1 VSRNRFQFSSLS
13 FTATI
18 LILAGMVSISW
29 AQYTPQ
35 TYGTMYG
42 AAYPNGNVNYG
53 NPAHPFGEYL
63 QLPNGL
69 IAQPEGVTNADMT
82 AMWTKYY
89 DLYIGSELEY
99 AGITNNGVPL
109 ILNFSNN
116 NGINNHTVL
125 TEGMGY
131 SLLIAASF
139 ADKPLYDGLY
149 MFVRTYMIKSNLVT
163 PCDANL
169 DYLAN
174 WSISMTPPFGVI
186 GCGSAGDGDDD
197 IAMSLVIA
205 SQQWASTGAINYA
218 GEAQTMIQN
227 MMDTGVIPASSPAQT
242 WYRDVDKWYYYGA
255 GDENYENG
263 VASGTYV
270 DYWAPG
276 YYRCWGGLYSGVT
289 YPNRATTGASWTTVA
304 DNVANALVGADAA
317 AGNHGFNSDNINLT
331 GESTTTAP
339 TGFAYAG
346 ATASS
351 EGMRGPWRYVIDVVY
366 NANNTLANFIA
377 NTNTS
382 LKNNNVV
389 ALNNADKLWNIG
401 LQWNTN
407 GTWGAS
413 LPGQWAM
420 GTIAAV
426 ATGSADQTWVNEAYR
441 LGSTY
446 QLVGQWPGGT
456 DYAPVSLIYFNN
468 DLDILGML
476 INTGNFPWP
485 CDTQWNQSVMKISES
500 VDRTFGCPG
509 QTINYTL
516 VYNNVG
522 AATATNVQI
531 RDTIPTN
538 AAYVSS
544 SPSATDSGSVLTWN
558 VGSVA
563 PNASATITVQM
574 QIAGTAA
581 SGQTVI
587 NSVDADPSNGVGGT
601 TSPYPNTTSSTYTMN
616 YVDVVNCALQTN
628 KSASVSILNPG
639 QAVTYMLTYKNG
651 STERLQRTRPQV
663 FVQFNNNVSASANQA
678 AAQYLTTD
686 YQFLNESYADVNL
699 QNYRVSYFLNS
710 TNAGTDMNGPTGN
723 PFVAQTIYDTSGG
736 YTISDLPMVPGT
748 GYNQK
753 LVTTWAG
760 TTPNMP
766 AGLLM
771 DRYLIQ
777 QWNGWGGQ
785 VQTQVNFSETSN
797 ATRNNTT
804 DWSYNAGPLNNPCG
818 SYSGDNYIDIK
829 TAITNPGGYAD
840 PCNQAGSA
848 AVTNLLVEEWDGYT
862 WRVVAGNA
870 PYYGRDIYNAA
881 LTDQLNSNLT
891 FGGFIGGPSDAVTT
905 YNAGTNTVSW
915 TWPDLLATE
924 SGTVTFWATVKNTAP
939 ACTVITNQATF
950 TDPLGKEQTEQ
961 SNSVPLT
968 IACTPL
974 PTATATPAEIVKSA
988 SPTNPASGTNVTYTL
1003 VYTNTHSGTITDN
1016 FPGAALSN
1024 WTAFTGSLTDW
1035 TVSGGILNHGGFTT
1049 DGITKNGSYGTNGT
1063 LTFSIASTAYQ
1074 PGGAVLRQ
1082 SGNSFYYLWINP
1094 NTGTNPGVIQLE
1106 VTTNGGSSFTTIGT
1120 GNFVSPVAGFLNVE
1134 VILNGSS
1141 FQVYSDISGSYNL
1154 DFSVTDSTITTPGNF
1169 GFYTQAGG
1177 PEFENFSFTPD
1188 YDSDEVI
1195 TDTVPTGETF
1205 VSATNGGT
1213 NTPPITWNVGNVA
1226 PGASVTETWIGQV
1239 TAAGGT
1245 VIPNTATMSSPS
1257 RGVEVSLNAP
1267 ITVSGVAATTTP
1279 TNSPT
1284 RTPTSTPTTSPT
1296 NTATNSPTNTSTST
1310 PTYTIT
1316 NTATLSPTNSPT
1328 NSVTNTTTNTATST
1342 ATNTKTASPS
1352 NTPTNTATFSPT
1364 TTPTFSPTLTPTN
1377 SPTSTI
1383 TNTATDTTTGTLPPT
1398 NTPMNTST
1406 NTPTSTPTNTLTNT
1420 ATSTVTNSPT
1430 NTMTATATYSPT
1442 NSPTNSSTNTMTN
1455 TPIAGTTNTSTN
1467 TPTNTSTN
1475 TATDTTTTTT
1485 TNTPTYT
1492 VTNTPSPTTTASP
1505 TNTANPA
1512 FTSTPTN
1519 TVTNTPTLTATST
1532 KTNSPT
1538 ITFTNTP
1545 TLTPTYTFTNTP
1557 TNTPNM
1563 TLSPILTS
1571 TPTPTITL
1579 VSNWTATPTA
1589 VAEIF
1594 KVCKNVFNETTDNEV
1609 CVTIGTNQYP
1619 GKIALRIYNSAGEH
1633 IKTLLDQTLTAP
1645 LSPTVI
1651 NWDGTNKFGQKVSS
1665 GVYFV
1670 FLIKPFGRELG
1681 RLVVLH

>member
-1 VSRNRFQFSSLS
+1 
-13 FTATI
+13 
-18 LILAGMVSISW
+18 
-29 AQYTPQ
+29 
-35 TYGTMYG
+35 MYG

-53 NPAHPFGEYL
+53 NPAHPFGEYQ
-63 QLPNGL
+63 QLPNGI

-89 DLYIGSELEY
+89 DLYIGSELEF
-99 AGITNNGVPL
+99 AGISSGGIPL
-109 ILNFSNN
+109 ILNFSDN
-116 NGINNHTVL
+116 NGINNHTAL

-149 MFVRTYMIKSNLVT
+149 MFVKTYMIKANLVT
-163 PCDANL
+163 PCDANI

-174 WSISMTPPFGVI
+174 WSIAMTPPFGVI

-197 IAMSLVIA
+197 IAMSLLIA
-205 SQQWASTGAINYA
+205 SKQWASTGTINYA
-218 GEAQTMIQN
+218 TEAQTMIES

-242 WYRDVDKWYYYGA
+242 WYRDVDKWFYYGA

-276 YYRCWGGLYSGVT
+276 YYRCWGNTYSGVT

-304 DNVANALVGADAA
+304 NNVADALVAADAA

-331 GESTTTAP
+331 GESTTSAP
-339 TGFAYAG
+339 TGFSYAG
-346 ATASS
+346 ATASA
-351 EGMRGPWRYVIDVVY
+351 EGMRGPWRYVMDVVY
-366 NANNTLANFIA
+366 NANTTLANFIM

-382 LKNNNVV
+382 LKNNNAV
-389 ALNNADKLWNIG
+389 ALSNADKLWNIG

-407 GTWGAS
+407 GTWAAS

-420 GTIAAV
+420 GTVAAV
-426 ATGSADQTWVNEAYR
+426 ATGSADQTWVNQAYR
-441 LGSTY
+441 LASTY
-446 QLVGQWPGGT
+446 QFVQQWAGGT

-468 DLDILGML
+468 DLDMLGLL

-485 CDTQWNQSVMKISES
+485 CDNQWSQSVMKISES

-509 QTINYTL
+509 STLNYT
-516 VYNNVG
+516 VIYNNVG
-522 AATATNVQI
+522 AATATSVQI

-538 AAYVSS
+538 ATYVSS
-544 SPSATDSGSVLTWN
+544 SPAATNGGGILTWN
-558 VGSVA
+558 LNNVA
-563 PNASATITVQM
+563 PNTPETITIQM
-574 QIAGTAA
+574 QIAGTAT

-616 YVDVVNCALQTN
+616 YVDVVNCALQTT
-628 KSASVSILNPG
+628 KAASVSILNPG
-639 QAVTYMLTYKNG
+639 QAVTYTLTYKNG

-663 FVQFNNNVSASANQA
+663 FVQFNNNVSASANQT

-699 QNYRVSYFLNS
+699 QNYRVSYFLNA
-710 TNAGTDMNGPTGN
+710 TNAGTDLNGPTGN

-753 LVTTWAG
+753 LVTTWSG

-771 DRYLIQ
+771 DRYLIA

-785 VQTQVNFSETSN
+785 VQTQVNFYETSN

-818 SYSGDNYIDIK
+818 SYSGDNYVDIK
-829 TAITNPGGYAD
+829 TLLTDPGGYAD
-840 PCNQAGSA
+840 PCNQAGSL

-870 PYYGRDIYNAA
+870 PYYGRDVYNAA
-881 LTDQLNSNLT
+881 LTDQLNSNLS
-891 FGGFIGGPSDAVTT
+891 FGGFIGSPSDAVTA
-905 YNAGTNTVSW
+905 YNAGTNTLSW
-915 TWPDLLATE
+915 TWADLLPTE
-924 SGTVTFWATVKNTAP
+924 SGTVTFWATVKNTTP
-939 ACTVITNQATF
+939 ACSVISNQATF

-988 SPTNPASGTNVTYTL
+988 SPTNPASGGNVTYTL
-1003 VYTNTHSGTITDN
+1003 VYTNTHSGTITDS
-1016 FPGAALSN
+1016 FPGTALTG
-1024 WTAFTGSLTDW
+1024 WTSFTGALTNW
-1035 TVSGGILNHGGFTT
+1035 SVAGGTLSHGSFTT
-1049 DGITKNGSYGTNGT
+1049 DGMTKNGSFGTNGT
-1063 LTFSIASTAYQ
+1063 LTFSIASTAFQ

-1082 SGNSFYYLWINP
+1082 SGTSFYYLWINP
-1094 NTGTNPGVIQLE
+1094 NTGTNPGAIQLE

-1120 GNFVSPVAGFLNVE
+1120 GSFVSPVAGFLNVE
-1134 VILNGSS
+1134 VILNGNS

-1154 DFSVTDSTITTPGNF
+1154 DFTATDSTITAPGNF

-1177 PEFENFSFTPD
+1177 PEFKNFSFTPD

-1205 VSATNGGT
+1205 VSATNGGV

-1226 PGASVTETWIGQV
+1226 PGASVTEIWVGQI

-1245 VIPNTATMSSPS
+1245 VIPNTATLYSPS
-1257 RGVEVSLNAP
+1257 RGVETSLNAP
-1267 ITVSGVAATTTP
+1267 VTVSGVAATPTP

-1284 RTPTSTPTTSPT
+1284 RTPTSTPT
-1296 NTATNSPTNTSTST
+1296 
-1310 PTYTIT
+1310 
-1316 NTATLSPTNSPT
+1316 LSPTNSPT
-1328 NSVTNTTTNTATST
+1328 MSPTNSPTNTITNTAT
-1342 ATNTKTASPS
+1342 NTIT
-1352 NTPTNTATFSPT
+1352 NTPTTS
-1364 TTPTFSPTLTPTN
+1364 PTN
-1377 SPTSTI
+1377 SPTSSSTNTQTNTATNTITNTPTLSPTNTPTSSPTNTPTNTTTFTPTSTHTNSPTATPTLTPSNSATPTI
-1383 TNTATDTTTGTLPPT
+1383 TNTATNTSTGTLPPT
-1398 NTPMNTST
+1398 NTP
-1406 NTPTSTPTNTLTNT
+1406 
-1420 ATSTVTNSPT
+1420 V
-1430 NTMTATATYSPT
+1430 
-1442 NSPTNSSTNTMTN
+1442 
-1455 TPIAGTTNTSTN
+1455 
-1467 TPTNTSTN
+1467 NTSTN
-1475 TATDTTTTTT
+1475 TATSTT
-1485 TNTPTYT
+1485 
-1492 VTNTPSPTTTASP
+1492 
-1505 TNTANPA
+1505 
-1512 FTSTPTN
+1512 
-1519 TVTNTPTLTATST
+1519 TNTPTLTATST
-1532 KTNSPT
+1532 PTNSPT
-1538 ITFTNTP
+1538 NTTTNTPTGVSTNTATNTFTNTATNSSTNTATNTPIIVSTSTATNTPTATPTYTSTNTPSSTSTASPTNTSNPLFTSTPTNTITNTSTNTP
-1545 TLTPTYTFTNTP
+1545 TLTATQSPTNSATFTTTNTITATFTFTP
-1557 TNTPNM
+1557 TNTPNQ
-1563 TLSPILTS
+1563 TQSPVLTP
-1571 TPTPTITL
+1571 TQTPTIT
-1579 VSNWTATPTA
+1579 SINNWTATPTA
-1589 VAEIF
+1589 VVEIF
-1594 KVCKNVFNETTDNEV
+1594 KVCKNVFNETTDGEV
-1609 CVTIGTNQYP
+1609 CVTIGTNEYP

-1633 IKTLLDQTLTAP
+1633 IKTLFDETLTGP

>member
-1 VSRNRFQFSSLS
+1 MSKNRFQLLPLL
-13 FTATI
+13 FTSI
-18 LILAGMVSISW
+18 FLIWCGTASTSW

-35 TYGTMYG
+35 AYGTMYG

-63 QLPNGL
+63 QLPNGI
-69 IAQPEGVTNADMT
+69 IAQPEGVTDADMN
-82 AMWTKYY
+82 AMWMKYY

-99 AGITNNGVPL
+99 AGVSKNGIPL

-116 NGINNHTVL
+116 NGINNHTAL

-149 MFVRTYMIKSNLVT
+149 MFVKTYMIKANLVT
-163 PCDANL
+163 PCDANI

-174 WSISMTPPFGVI
+174 WSIAMTPPFGVI

-197 IAMSLVIA
+197 IAMSLLIA
-205 SQQWASTGAINYA
+205 SKQWASTGTINYA
-218 GEAQTMIQN
+218 TEAQTMIES

-263 VASGTYV
+263 IASGTYV

-276 YYRCWGGLYSGVT
+276 YYRCWGNTYSGVT

-304 DNVANALVGADAA
+304 DNVANALVAADAA
-317 AGNHGFNSDNINLT
+317 AGNHGFNSDNINLN
-331 GESTTTAP
+331 GESNTSAP
-339 TGFAYAG
+339 TGFSYAG
-346 ATASS
+346 TTASA
-351 EGMRGPWRYVIDVVY
+351 EGMRGPWRYVMDVVY
-366 NANNTLANFIA
+366 NANNTLANFIM

-382 LKNNNVV
+382 LKNNNAV
-389 ALNNADKLWNIG
+389 ALSNADKLWNIG
-401 LQWNTN
+401 LQWSTN
-407 GTWGAS
+407 GTWAAS

-420 GTIAAV
+420 GTVAAV
-426 ATGSADQTWVNEAYR
+426 ATGSADQTWVNQAYR
-441 LGSTY
+441 LASTY
-446 QLVGQWPGGT
+446 QFVQQWAGGT

-468 DLDILGML
+468 DLDMLGLL

-485 CDTQWNQSVMKISES
+485 CDNQWNQSVMKISES

-516 VYNNVG
+516 IYNNVG
-522 AATATNVQI
+522 AATATSVQI

-538 AAYVSS
+538 ATYVSS
-544 SPSATDSGSVLTWN
+544 SPSATNSGTVLTWN
-558 VGSVA
+558 VGNVA

-587 NSVDADPSNGVGGT
+587 NSADADPSNGVAGT
-601 TSPYPNTTSSTYTMN
+601 TSPYPNTTSSTYAMN
-616 YVDVVNCALQTN
+616 YVDVVNCALQTD

-651 STERLQRTRPQV
+651 STERLERTRPQV
-663 FVQFNNNVSASANQA
+663 YVQFNNKVSASANQT

-686 YQFLNESYADVNL
+686 YQFLNEAYGDVNL

-710 TNAGTDMNGPTGN
+710 TNAGVVMSGSTGN
-723 PFVAQTIYDTSGG
+723 PFLAQTIYDTSGG

-753 LVTTWAG
+753 LVTTWSG
-760 TTPNMP
+760 STPNMP

-785 VQTQVNFSETSN
+785 VQTQVNFYETSN

-804 DWSYNAGPLNNPCG
+804 DWSYNAGPLNNPCA
-818 SYSGDNYIDIK
+818 SYSGDNYVDIK
-829 TAITNPGGYAD
+829 TALTDPGGYAD
-840 PCNQAGSA
+840 PCNQAGSL
-848 AVTNLLVEEWDGYT
+848 AVTNLLVEEYDGYT

-881 LTDQLNSNLT
+881 LTDQLNTNLT
-891 FGGFIGGPSDAVTT
+891 FGGFIGGPSDAVTA

-915 TWPDLLATE
+915 TWPDLLPTE
-924 SGTVTFWATVKNTAP
+924 SGTVTFWATVKNTTP
-939 ACTVITNQATF
+939 ACSVISNQATF

-974 PTATATPAEIVKSA
+974 PTATPTPAEIVKTA
-988 SPTNPASGTNVTYTL
+988 SNTNPASGTNVTYTL
-1003 VYTNTHSGTITDN
+1003 VYTNTHSGTITDS
-1016 FPGAALSN
+1016 FPGTTLSN
-1024 WTAFTGSLTDW
+1024 WTSFTGALTNW
-1035 TVSGGILNHGGFTT
+1035 TVAGGTLNHGGFTT

-1063 LTFSIASTAYQ
+1063 LSFSIASTAYQ

-1094 NTGTNPGVIQLE
+1094 NTSPNPGVIQLE
-1106 VTTNGGSSFTTIGT
+1106 VTTNGGSSFTTIGS
-1120 GNFVSPVAGFLNVE
+1120 GNFVSPGTGFLNVQ
-1134 VILNGSS
+1134 VILSGNS
-1141 FQVYSDISGSYNL
+1141 FQIYSKTTGAYNL
-1154 DFSVTDSTITTPGNF
+1154 DFSATDSTITGPGNF

-1177 PEFENFSFTPD
+1177 PQFQNFSFTPD

-1195 TDTVPTGETF
+1195 TDTLPTGETF

-1213 NTPPITWNVGNVA
+1213 NAPPITWNVANVA

-1239 TAAGGT
+1239 TAPGGT
-1245 VIPNTATMSSPS
+1245 VIPNTATLYSPS
-1257 RGVEVSLNAP
+1257 RGVEISLNAP
-1267 ITVSGVAATTTP
+1267 ITVSGGAPTSTP

-1284 RTPTSTPTTSPT
+1284 RTPTNTP
-1296 NTATNSPTNTSTST
+1296 
-1310 PTYTIT
+1310 
-1316 NTATLSPTNSPT
+1316 TLSPTNSPT
-1328 NSVTNTTTNTATST
+1328 SSPTNSPTNTITYTATNTITNTATASPSSTPTSSATNTTTNTATNT
-1342 ATNTKTASPS
+1342 ITNTNTPSPS

-1364 TTPTFSPTLTPTN
+1364 TTPTSTPTLTPSN

-1383 TNTATDTTTGTLPPT
+1383 TNTATSTSTGTQPPT
-1398 NTPMNTST
+1398 NTPVNTST
-1406 NTPTSTPTNTLTNT
+1406 NTPTSTATNTITNT
-1420 ATSTVTNSPT
+1420 TTSTITNSPT
-1430 NTMTATATYSPT
+1430 NTA
-1442 NSPTNSSTNTMTN
+1442 
-1455 TPIAGTTNTSTN
+1455 TN
-1467 TPTNTSTN
+1467 TPTDTSSSSMTSTPSS
-1475 TATDTTTTTT
+1475 TATNTLTS
-1485 TNTPTYT
+1485 TPTYT
-1492 VTNTPSPTTTASP
+1492 VTNTPSPATTASP
-1505 TNTANPA
+1505 TNTVNAISTN
-1512 FTSTPTN
+1512 TPTN
-1519 TVTNTPTLTATST
+1519 TPTNSPTLTATST

-1538 ITFTNTP
+1538 ITFTNSPTS
-1545 TLTPTYTFTNTP
+1545 TLTFTSTNTP
-1557 TNTPNM
+1557 TNTPNL
-1563 TLSPILTS
+1563 TLSP
-1571 TPTPTITL
+1571 TPTPTFTPTITT
-1579 VSNWTATPTA
+1579 VGNWTATPTA

-1594 KVCKNVFNETTDNEV
+1594 KVCKNVFNETTDSEV
-1609 CVTIGTNQYP
+1609 CITIGTNEFP

-1633 IKTLLDQTLTAP
+1633 IKTLFDETLTAP